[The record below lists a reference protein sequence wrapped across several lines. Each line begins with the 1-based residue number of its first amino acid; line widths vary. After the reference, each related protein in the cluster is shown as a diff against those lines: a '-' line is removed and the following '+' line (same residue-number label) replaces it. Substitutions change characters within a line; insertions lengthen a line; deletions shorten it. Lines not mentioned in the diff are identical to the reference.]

1 MSWEN
6 EYKSKLT
13 TAEKAV
19 ELIKSGNRVVIGH
32 ACAEPSYLVDAMVAN
47 AESYHD
53 VEIVHMEKPVMHSRE
68 WNPISATTLFSL
80 AALQERQS
88 QRAAVTILRASSTAF
103 RHYLQTEVSRSM

>member
-1 MSWEN
+1 M
-6 EYKSKLT
+6 
-13 TAEKAV
+13 

-53 VEIVHMEKPVMHSRE
+53 VEIVHMVAREKPVMHSRE

-80 AALQERQS
+80 AALQEKQS

-103 RHYLQTEVSRSM
+103 HHYLQTEVSRSM

>member
-53 VEIVHMEKPVMHSRE
+53 VEIVHMVAMGKAGNGIPF
-68 WNPISATTLFSL
+68 PP
-80 AALQERQS
+80 
-88 QRAAVTILRASSTAF
+88 QRSFRW
-103 RHYLQTEVSRSM
+103 RHYKKSSRRGPR